1 MCVLIKEIVISFLK
15 EKQNQ
20 LMEQYAEWED
30 LQGKFPEDYGLCQP
44 EMDMAYR
51 ICEEIRRKI
60 YESEGFC
67 GKQEI

>member
-1 MCVLIKEIVISFLK
+1 MLIKEIVISFLK

-30 LQGKFPEDYGLCQP
+30 LQGEFPEDYGLCQS
-44 EMDMAYR
+44 EMDRTDR

-60 YESEGFC
+60 YELEGLY
-67 GKQEI
+67 GKQEV

>member
-1 MCVLIKEIVISFLK
+1 MPIKHIVISFLK

-30 LQGKFPEDYGLCQP
+30 LQGEFPEDYGLCQS
-44 EMDMAYR
+44 EMDRADR

-60 YESEGFC
+60 YELEGLN

>member
-1 MCVLIKEIVISFLK
+1 MPIKEIIKSFLK

-30 LQGKFPEDYGLCQP
+30 LQNEFPEDYGLCQT
-44 EMDMAYR
+44 EMIRVDW
-51 ICEEIRRKI
+51 ICERIRRKI
-60 YESEGFC
+60 SELEGLN

>member
-1 MCVLIKEIVISFLK
+1 MPIKEIVISFLK
-15 EKQNQ
+15 EKRNQ

-30 LQGKFPEDYGLCQP
+30 LQGEFPEDYGLCKS
-44 EMDMAYR
+44 EMDRADR

-60 YESEGFC
+60 YELEGFC